1 MKQLNIEYMMNMTK
15 EYLEGKI
22 ESFAYNLDFS
32 YELEKRFKKM
42 RREDEDYC
50 DLIYGFL
57 YEEGVARYNELSE
70 IAFKKLVHK
79 QYNYI
84 KKIAREGFC

>member
-1 MKQLNIEYMMNMTK
+1 LAID
-15 EYLEGKI
+15 KI
-22 ESFAYNLDFS
+22 ESFTYNLDFS
-32 YELEKRFKKM
+32 YELEKRYNKM

-50 DLIYGFL
+50 DLIYEFL
-57 YEEGVARYNELSE
+57 YEEGAARYNELSE

-84 KKIAREGFC
+84 IKIAREGFC